1 MALPLAHPCNR
12 AGSYRESSISRGLEL
27 AECQKAKSKATIRE
41 VAAEALEIL
50 ATRIERNLTVTAAE
64 IRDARQL
71 AINLR
76 RHG

>member
-12 AGSYRESSISRGLEL
+12 SGSYRESSISRGLEL
-27 AECQKAKSKATIRE
+27 AECQKAKSKAAIRE

-64 IRDARQL
+64 LRDARQL